1 MTQNYRITLLPGDGI
16 GPEIMAIAVDVLNLV
31 GQQLDLSFTFTE
43 AAIGG
48 SAIDATGEP
57 LPSETLNQCQDSDA
71 VLLAAIGGYKWD
83 NLPRHQRPETGLLG
97 LRAGLNLF
105 ANLRPATILPQLVDA
120 SSLKRE
126 VVEGVDIMVVRE
138 LTGGIYFGQPKGIF
152 ETETGEKRG
161 VNTMAY
167 TDSEIDRIGR
177 VAFET
182 ARKRQGKLCSVDKA
196 NVLDVSQL
204 WRDRITQLAA
214 EYSDVELSHLYV
226 DNAAMQLVRW
236 PKQFDT
242 IVTGNLFGD
251 ILSDAAAM
259 LTGSIGMLPSASLG
273 ASGPGLFEPVHG
285 SAPDIAGQDKANPIA
300 QVLSAAM
307 MLRYGLDQPEAATK
321 IEQAVLQV
329 LDAGYRTGDI
339 MSEGMKLVGCRKM
352 GDALLQALA
361 G

>member
-57 LPSETLNQCQDSDA
+57 LPSETLKQCQDSDA

-167 TDSEIDRIGR
+167 TESEIDRIGR

-273 ASGPGLFEPVHG
+273 SSGPGLFEPVHG

-307 MLRYGLDQPEAATK
+307 MLRYGLDQPEASTK

-339 MSEGMKLVGCRKM
+339 MSEGMKLVGCRQM